1 MPAAPNTRP
10 RASPSRPAQNA
21 LATADAAW
29 RTSCEAWKAS
39 GRSST
44 ERRAIHSSTA
54 PSVVGRLSRV
64 GRPDC
69 LHERAD
75 ELLRRPFHPTNDR
88 KVREIRTRAS
98 GGRERRRLPLATAN
112 SRSSKWE
119 SLNCSSPTGSRCDTT
134 NKRWLSRAC
143 CTISSSA
150 GGSRRSTTGAPRRS
164 RSASRSPTR
173 RWNALRTANE
183 MRFAL
188 PSSASPSSL
197 QPSRIRTSS
206 SLAAPLL
213 SNDRTTVSARS

>member
-1 MPAAPNTRP
+1 MPAVPNTRP

-21 LATADAAW
+21 LATADGAW

-44 ERRAIHSSTA
+44 ARRATHSSIA

-98 GGRERRRLPLATAN
+98 GGREWRRLPLATAN
-112 SRSSKWE
+112 SRSRKWE
-119 SLNCSSPTGSRCDTT
+119 SLSCSSPTGSRCDTT

-143 CTISSSA
+143 CTDLVFSWRLAPLHDGRATQISVRVEVPDEKVERLA
-150 GGSRRSTTGAPRRS
+150 NRQRDVIR
-164 RSASRSPTR
+164 ASVQRL
-173 RWNALRTANE
+173 A
-183 MRFAL
+183 
-188 PSSASPSSL
+188 
-197 QPSRIRTSS
+197 Q
-206 SLAAPLL
+206 LAAEP
-213 SNDRTTVSARS
+213 D